1 MRREDQI
8 RHLRQQQQEQVQ
20 VVENKLALQLDTSLL
35 EQKLLEEQEARA
47 RDVERLK
54 RTIGTL
60 LDALD
65 ARGVGVIADSQLEL
79 LHAEIRPTS
88 AQRSDVTGAGEG
100 ETSSSVSCRERE
112 RHGRGKNVPADTSLL
127 VSRLLSADS
136 SGSHPEGVSG
146 RHDAGFEQVTD
157 AHEVVRVRACLHI
170 IHTHTH
176 THTHAHTHTH
186 TCVNGRVDGCVLVRE
201 CVANGAHVSIR
212 VIF

>member
-1 MRREDQI
+1 
-8 RHLRQQQQEQVQ
+8 
-20 VVENKLALQLDTSLL
+20 
-35 EQKLLEEQEARA
+35 
-47 RDVERLK
+47 
-54 RTIGTL
+54 
-60 LDALD
+60 
-65 ARGVGVIADSQLEL
+65 LEL

-112 RHGRGKNVPADTSLL
+112 RHGRGKNVPADTSLLANVPADTSLL

-186 TCVNGRVDGCVLVRE
+186 TRV
-201 CVANGAHVSIR
+201 
-212 VIF
+212 